1 MKNKGFDVPK
11 AKLADTALGKAI
23 IKKKCT
29 PEQANR
35 YAVLFNTAYG
45 VAKQGKPFSDFLYV
59 MEIQRKNKVDIGEQY
74 MNLEGC
80 KLFIRWIT
88 NQMKQELVTEIKNSP
103 FMSILS
109 DGSTDIGVLEQEI
122 VYVRY
127 VDVKEMIPVTT
138 FVNIVELKSANSEG
152 VLNAILSALADLQ
165 FDKDSLKHDTD
176 GPKLVCANFDGASV
190 NFGSKSGVFQKIKEF
205 VPEVIGI
212 HCIAHMLELA
222 VLDANKKFSYMSTF
236 EATVKGV
243 FKFYFFP
250 QSAEEN

>member
-1 MKNKGFDVPK
+1 MKYLLYWNFDRLWLKNNGFDVPK

-88 NQMKQELVTEIKNSP
+88 KQMKQELVTEIKNSP

-109 DGSTDIGVLEQEI
+109 DGSTDTGVLEQEI

-127 VDVKEMIPVTT
+127 VDVKEMIP
-138 FVNIVELKSANSEG
+138 I
-152 VLNAILSALADLQ
+152 
-165 FDKDSLKHDTD
+165 
-176 GPKLVCANFDGASV
+176 
-190 NFGSKSGVFQKIKEF
+190 
-205 VPEVIGI
+205 
-212 HCIAHMLELA
+212 
-222 VLDANKKFSYMSTF
+222 
-236 EATVKGV
+236 
-243 FKFYFFP
+243 
-250 QSAEEN
+250 